1 MKVSL
6 TVAAAIAE
14 DLADFNEDLQYR
26 VDDDILS
33 FNVKNT
39 EKGYRLSYDIST
51 GETKKLSLDNPD
63 TVATDTDIVMSSI
76 QRKEYLVLTD
86 DPMNIPLLYSHG
98 IDYIFYSSTDSLSD
112 KHLTALADS
121 KLLITTSKEIKDD
134 LTDALFLDFSGIT
147 PDYKYGDSLLVVAS
161 RANVHPEEISKFIY
175 SKYKTLVPSEKLLS
189 NSNTKT
195 ANAEDNKTPARDQ
208 AMENKSLPIESL
220 ISDEKYQFREIED
233 PEAIKD
239 LSFAYKK
246 GEVTAPIEVV
256 ATEDSQYI
264 IVDGNHRYKGAKV
277 AGLEY
282 VDCIVV
288 AHGSTHD
295 AFKLSLGANNNNKAL
310 RRSYKDM
317 RKAVHAAINC
327 KEFRDL
333 SNRKIADICK
343 VSSSLVD
350 KIKKELAKDDVVPKI
365 NTAHVGTLDHDG
377 VKDEKADDD
386 TEAHSHVDKPKS
398 TTSRKKTKAF
408 SEKIKNESLTIVVT
422 AKSRPNNQKSYQGL
436 LTDLQSVIDLYI
448 SDFKEAI

>member
-1 MKVSL
+1 MKVSP
-6 TVAAAIAE
+6 TVAATIAE
-14 DLADFNEDLQYR
+14 DIADFNEDLQYR
-26 VDDDILS
+26 VDGDILS
-33 FNVKNT
+33 FNVKDT

-63 TVATDTDIVMSSI
+63 RIVADTDIVMSSI
-76 QRKEYLVLTD
+76 QGKEYLFLTD
-86 DPMNIPLLYSHG
+86 DPTNIPLLYAHG
-98 IDYIFYSSTDSLSD
+98 IDYIFYSNTDSLSA
-112 KHLTALADS
+112 KHLTALSDS
-121 KLLITTSKEIKDD
+121 KLLITTSKELKDN
-134 LTDALFLDFSGIT
+134 LADALLLDFSDID
-147 PDYKYGDSLLVVAS
+147 PDYKHGDSLPVVAS
-161 RANVHPEEISKFIY
+161 RANVKPEEISKFIY
-175 SKYKTLVPSEKLLS
+175 NQYKTLVPSEKLLS

-195 ANAEDNKTPARDQ
+195 ANDEDNKTPEIDQ

-220 ISDEKYQFREIED
+220 ISDKKYQFRETED
-233 PEAIKD
+233 PGAIKD

-246 GEVTAPIEVV
+246 GEVDAAIEVV
-256 ATEDSQYI
+256 ATGDGQYI
-264 IVDGNHRYKGAKV
+264 IVDGNHRYKGAKA
-277 AGLEY
+277 AGLKY

-317 RKAVHAAINC
+317 RKAVHAAIYC

-365 NTAHVGTLDHDG
+365 NTAHVGTSDG
-377 VKDEKADDD
+377 NRIKDKKANNYRK
-386 TEAHSHVDKPKS
+386 AHSHSDKPKL
-398 TTSRKKTKAF
+398 TIPRKTKAF

-448 SDFKEAI
+448 SDFKEVI